1 VRAARVAAVAFVA
14 GAAIAGAACR
24 GGAPARSPF
33 ATADSLRNEGR
44 FAQMEPVYRALR
56 DSFARAGDTAGQW
69 RAELW
74 WAEALLRNQRRD
86 SVRVALAE
94 LTALANGDHRRA
106 GWTGWRWCSFY
117 STQGKSDSAVSACTG
132 AIALARETGDREL
145 EAQAH
150 DQLGTVQSRRGHYR
164 EALGES
170 ERAVGL
176 WRSGGYPAGR
186 LADLLNDLGVE
197 YDNVGRLSDA
207 ERAYREGRD
216 LALRG
221 HNPRADF
228 VLLSNL
234 AGVRAETG
242 DFSEAARL
250 METSLRAAAAY
261 PDTGAMAYAD
271 NRLAEYF
278 LAAGNFPAARRY
290 LDSALALSER
300 VVAYHRMATLLDLGT
315 LELAAGSAAA
325 TARSL
330 EAAEA
335 FADRSD
341 FGDERVFARTRLARL
356 ALRTGRVAEASS
368 LADTAARIA
377 DSLGDIRAQLDA
389 MLVRALVLEAS
400 RRAEA
405 PGAYLRTLDAVES
418 WRGRLAVG
426 DLRMGLAESYWGA
439 YEGAIRTLIA
449 AGRAADAF
457 AVAERARARRLLELM
472 AERDASRGGSRHA
485 ELSNRL
491 RERAQERDA
500 VVDASEREALDREI
514 ADLADSL
521 TAIEAGARARDP
533 AAAARYPV
541 PADLA
546 DLRAGL
552 LGPGRTLLV
561 WFWGDSAVYGW
572 RVTPSTVRAAR
583 LGSSDSLGALVGF
596 LRQTIGT
603 PGRDSLWIG
612 AARRAYAE
620 LVAPL
625 GDDGSAQLLV
635 IPDGPLSHV
644 PLEVLVPPG
653 GSQPWGLDRRF
664 TYGPSAS
671 VLLALARAPRAGGWE
686 RAVLAVGNPAA
697 GAASALA
704 VSPAD
709 ESDPLAPAGDGAVR
723 GPDDPLAPLP
733 YAEEEARAIRDL
745 YRDAG
750 ADLLVGREATL
761 ARWEASRPARYRY
774 LHFAAHAVV
783 SDRQPERTGLVLA
796 DGDLDLGAIHRLA
809 LNSEL
814 VTLSACETALG
825 RRVRGEGVIGLPH
838 AFLAGGARG
847 VVVTLWRVADRS
859 TADFMREF
867 YGELHA
873 GQTPADGLLA
883 VRRRWIT
890 AGGPRAHPYYWA
902 PFVVIGAVAR

>member
-1 VRAARVAAVAFVA
+1 MVSARAAVLALAAAA
-14 GAAIAGAACR
+14 GIAGAGCR
-24 GGAPARSPF
+24 GRVPARSPF
-33 ATADSLRNEGR
+33 ATADSLRDEGR
-44 FAQMEPVYRALR
+44 FAQMEPAYRALR
-56 DSFARAGDTAGQW
+56 DSFARAGDTANQW
-69 RAELW
+69 RAALW
-74 WAEALLRNQRRD
+74 WSEALLRNQRRD
-86 SVRVALAE
+86 SVRAALAE
-94 LTALANGDHRRA
+94 LTALAHGDRRRT
-106 GWTGWRWCSFY
+106 GWTAWRWCSFY
-117 STQGKSDSAVSACTG
+117 STQGKSDSAVAACTR
-132 AIALARETGDREL
+132 AIALAREAGDREL

-164 EALGES
+164 EALAQS
-170 ERAVGL
+170 ERAVAL
-176 WRSGGYPAGR
+176 WRAGGYPAGR
-186 LADLLNDLGVE
+186 LADLLNNLGIE

-207 ERAYREGRD
+207 EQTYRDGRA

-221 HNPRADF
+221 HNPRAEF
-228 VLLSNL
+228 FLLSNL

-242 DFSEAARL
+242 DFDDATRL

-278 LAAGNFPAARRY
+278 LGAGNFTAARRY
-290 LDSALALSER
+290 LESALALGDR

-315 LELAAGSAAA
+315 LQLAAGSAAE
-325 TARSL
+325 TARWL
-330 EAAEA
+330 GAARD

-356 ALRTGRVAEASS
+356 ALRGSRVAEASS
-368 LADTAARIA
+368 LVDTAAHIA

-389 MLVRALVLEAS
+389 MQVRALVLEAS
-400 RRAEA
+400 RRADA
-405 PGAYLRTLDAVES
+405 PGAYLRALDAVES

-439 YEGAIRTLIA
+439 YEGAIRTFVSS
-449 AGRAADAF
+449 GRPGDAF

-472 AERDASRGGSRHA
+472 ADRDASSGAGSRHA

-491 RERAQERDA
+491 RERSQERDA
-500 VVDASEREALDREI
+500 AAEASDRRALDGEI

-521 TAIEAGARARDP
+521 TAIEVDARARDP
-533 AAAARYPV
+533 LAAARYPV
-541 PADLA
+541 PASLA
-546 DLRAGL
+546 ELRAGL

-572 RVTPSTVRAAR
+572 RVTATTVRAAR
-583 LGSSDSLGALVGF
+583 LGSADSLAALLSF
-596 LRQTIGT
+596 LRQTLET
-603 PGRDSLWIG
+603 PTRDSLWIR
-612 AARRAYAE
+612 AARRAYAA

-625 GDDGSAQLLV
+625 GDDGAGQLLV

-653 GSQPWGLDRRF
+653 ASRPWGAGRRF

-686 RAVLAVGNPAA
+686 RAVLAVGNPAGG
-697 GAASALA
+697 GAAA
-704 VSPAD
+704 
-709 ESDPLAPAGDGAVR
+709 APAAVR
-723 GPDDPLAPLP
+723 GSDGPLAPLP

-745 YRDAG
+745 FRDQG
-750 ADLLVGREATL
+750 ADLLVGRDATL
-761 ARWEASRPARYRY
+761 GRWRADGPARYRY

-796 DGDLDLGAIHRLA
+796 DGDLDLAAIHRLA
-809 LNSEL
+809 LHSEL

-838 AFLAGGARG
+838 AFLASGARG

-873 GQTPADGLLA
+873 GQAPADALLS
-883 VRRRWIT
+883 VRRRWIR

-902 PFVVIGAVAR
+902 PFVVVGALAR